1 MYNHEKINFLNK
13 RIFKKLFL
21 KYLEKLKYKEVY
33 IKMKSRLWCFTNFN
47 RELDYKS
54 IFDNEINNIKY
65 IAYGE
70 EICPETNKA
79 HHQGWIYFKNDK
91 SSIKNVAKM
100 LGKCHVALCRG
111 SIQEQETYCSKEKG
125 YYTEFGSRPDNQ
137 GARTDLDE
145 VRSELL
151 KGLISVDDIAITK
164 PNLFHQYGRTLT
176 KIEDIAFRRKWRTEM
191 TEGVWYW
198 GETGCGKSDKAFENY
213 NPMTHYKF
221 TEDWWDGYTGQET
234 VIIDEFRGDILKFRD
249 LLSLVDKHPHYVKR
263 RCREPIP
270 FLAKKLIVTSSLHP
284 KDIYTNLNANDKLD
298 QLFRRFKIVK
308 MAQKCLEGNT
318 EPLDS
323 DDELL

>member
-1 MYNHEKINFLNK
+1 
-13 RIFKKLFL
+13 
-21 KYLEKLKYKEVY
+21 
-33 IKMKSRLWCFTNFN
+33 MKSRLWCFTNFN

-54 IFDNEINNIKY
+54 IFDNEKNNIRY

-70 EICPETNKA
+70 EICPSTKRE
-79 HHQGWIYFKNDK
+79 HHQGWVYFNKDK
-91 SSIKNVAKM
+91 CSYKNVSKM
-100 LGKCHVALCRG
+100 FGCTVKLCNG
-111 SIQEQETYCSKEKG
+111 SIQQQETYCSKEKG
-125 YYTEFGSRPDNQ
+125 HYTELGDRPDNQ

-145 VRSELL
+145 VRNELIN
-151 KGLISVDDIAITK
+151 GLISVDDIAITR

-191 TEGVWYW
+191 TVGIWYW

-221 TEDWWDGYTGQET
+221 TEDWWDGYFGQET

-270 FLAKKLIVTSSLHP
+270 FLAKTLIVTSSLHP

-308 MAQKCLEGNT
+308 MEQKCLEGNI
-318 EPLDS
+318 EPLSSSSVLDS
-323 DDELL
+323 DDEYL